1 MSGLEAFSMACNVM
15 TVISFGLE
23 TIDLFRRINEVGSS
37 DPKLANSAERI
48 RKTSG
53 QLEQL
58 LNNEPQLGSAQ
69 RAMTT
74 GAEKQLRDI
83 AAECLQYSKDI
94 EKQIS
99 STSPKKSG
107 LSRALKSTVKTVW
120 QKRRLD
126 QLKNHLEASRKDMD
140 TTINVQ
146 ILEECIR
153 SGKLN
158 YAIYTT
164 LTEDNK
170 SFIKTYSERSQV
182 IEVLIEK
189 ISLQMT
195 NQSSKLQKE
204 FHARFDI
211 METSHHDQKA
221 HDGLLQS
228 LEYESMNERKNNI
241 PNKHKET
248 FEWIFEGQGSFGNG
262 SAVKETT
269 SETKDEQRW
278 RGWLA
283 VEAKEKQ
290 READFLGWLEE
301 DSPGPFWTIGP
312 ILHYKI
318 GDINP
323 KLSPTS
329 FGNPERLIN
338 MIFLA
343 FYAPYS
349 TRPKLGH
356 KRGVTDWDTDELQ
369 ECLFETL
376 RYNSRFYLVLLD
388 GLDEHFNPHGGM
400 DELFTFLYSLM
411 QNDRVKLCI
420 LSRPE
425 RIFEDKF
432 SSGRRLRMQD
442 LVFSDI
448 LNYTVDFLERIGLK
462 STDSM
467 KQAIIDEIDFSSPP
481 PNFNS
486 DIFFIYLAAV
496 FGLYD
501 YITDI
506 LDDSQDDVLGWV
518 FLPNTRI
525 TRDDNNHIT
534 SIGEYTSILLE
545 VNDNFLVRQLSNLV
559 TFESKVILQAATEA
573 AMRPLLARTGDIRE
587 PFDMFHCGLGNDED
601 VDEFWEWTAEGFCRE
616 GWPDFTDG
624 APSCLSLTYI
634 GTFDDVFDALEEID
648 YPLPDVNQQHG
659 CYHNLMEFCV

>member
-15 TVISFGLE
+15 TFISFGLE
-23 TIDLFRRINEVGSS
+23 TIDLFRRINELGSS
-37 DPKLANSAERI
+37 DPKLSNSAERI
-48 RKTSG
+48 RKTSS

-58 LNNEPQLGSAQ
+58 LNNEPQRGSAQ

-120 QKRRLD
+120 EKRRLD
-126 QLKNHLEASRKDMD
+126 QLKSHLEASRKDMD

-153 SGKLN
+153 SGKLD
-158 YAIYTT
+158 YAVYTT

-182 IEVLIEK
+182 IEVLLKK

-195 NQSSKLQKE
+195 DQNSKLQKE
-204 FHARFDI
+204 FHARFDT
-211 METSHHDQKA
+211 METSHQDQKA
-221 HDGLLQS
+221 HNGLLQS
-228 LEYESMNERKNNI
+228 LKYENMNERKNKI

-262 SAVKETT
+262 SAVEETT
-269 SETKDEQRW
+269 SETRDEQRW
-278 RGWLA
+278 RGWRA

-301 DSPGPFWTIGP
+301 DSPGPFWVSGKPGSGKSTLMKFIMKDDRTNTALQNWRSQPEIITHFFWKPGMSHQYDLLGLLCSL
-312 ILHYKI
+312 LHQVL
-318 GDINP
+318 
-323 KLSPTS
+323 LSDT
-329 FGNPERLIN
+329 GAATRLLCN
-338 MIFLA
+338 
-343 FYAPYS
+343 
-349 TRPKLGH
+349 RPKLGH
-356 KRGVTDWDTDELQ
+356 KRGVTDWDTDDLQ

-376 RYNSRFYLVLLD
+376 RYTSRFYLVLLD
-388 GLDEHFNPHGGM
+388 GLDEHSDPHGGM
-400 DELFTFLYSLM
+400 DELFTFLDSLM

-420 LSRPE
+420 SSRPE

-448 LNYTVDFLERIGLK
+448 LNYSVNFLERIGLK

-467 KQAIIDEIDFSSPP
+467 KGAIIDEIVRKAEGVFIWVHLVLQSVK
-481 PNFNS
+481 NGLQQFNETWEHIHKRLLDLPTDLMQLYKEMWS
-486 DIFFIYLAAV
+486 RMGDDKDRYIRQAA
-496 FGLYD
+496 LY
-501 YITDI
+501 
-506 LDDSQDDVLGWV
+506 
-518 FLPNTRI
+518 F
-525 TRDDNNHIT
+525 
-534 SIGEYTSILLE
+534 E
-545 VNDNFLVRQLSNLV
+545 LVRSGRYCTV
-559 TFESKVILQAATEA
+559 A
-573 AMRPLLARTGDIRE
+573 LLA
-587 PFDMFHCGLGNDED
+587 
-601 VDEFWEWTAEGFCRE
+601 VA
-616 GWPDFTDG
+616 
-624 APSCLSLTYI
+624 S
-634 GTFDDVFDALEEID
+634 DALAESFTGPD
-648 YPLPDVNQQHG
+648 DLDLPSISTV
-659 CYHNLMEFCV
+659 